1 MRNKRGQESS
11 PTPAVIGII
20 LGIAVLVVLVL
31 GLTIGW
37 NRFLPFI
44 NSNNVENIKTACST
58 ACATV
63 NVYDFCSAPRTLKA
77 DDLPSGTDGKV
88 PKSVVGNCTFFAT
101 NGDYSKYGIALCSGV
116 DCSQ

>member
-20 LGIAVLVVLVL
+20 LGIVVLVVLVL
-31 GLTIGW
+31 GFTIGW

-63 NVYDFCSAPRTLKA
+63 NVYDFCSAPKTLKA
-77 DDLPSGTDGKV
+77 DDLPSGTNGKV
-88 PKSVVGNCTFFAT
+88 PKSVVGNCTFFST
-101 NGDYSKYGIALCSGV
+101 DPLYTKYAISTCLI
-116 DCSQ
+116 DCPQ